1 MRTFRRT
8 TTRVS
13 QSAFT
18 LIELLVVMAVIIVL
32 AVVTLVAVR
41 ALAQDARQIRAV
53 NAIKAAL
60 GNARAE
66 AMRLNRQVGVVC
78 RGLESGEVEL
88 VIVVDTG
95 QAERTDLGDG
105 RRIINHRYVA
115 LPDTPRTVIS
125 EAVRI
130 ATPFYG
136 TSNDNLWITQSDFT
150 QPAQAYGRLIGV
162 FFGPDGALATDQG
175 GIVSGSFITS
185 IPSHVVWIDWNNDGI
200 RDIDT
205 SGSASRFFEQRREDY
220 DADVNPAPIL
230 AVFDY
235 KNAREFFDTTLWN
248 DWPTMTDDLSAYI
261 DDRGDII
268 QFNRYTGVMTK

>member
-95 QAERTDLGDG
+95 QASRNTLGDG
-105 RRIINHRYVA
+105 RRIISHRYVA

-175 GIVSGSFITS
+175 GVVSGSFITS
-185 IPSHVVWIDWNNDGI
+185 IPSHVVWIDWNNNGVQDYN
-200 RDIDT
+200 
-205 SGSASRFFEQRREDY
+205 GSSFFEHQAEGDEV
-220 DADVNPAPIL
+220 DVNPAPIL

-248 DWPTMTDDLSAYI
+248 DWPTMTNDLSAYI